1 MGMYDIE
8 DLRADAIYQRRLD
21 ERAEEDTW
29 IEARTEELCELL
41 QAHDVLV
48 DPRAECE
55 LIAQQ
60 ELNVIR
66 QRRAAHAY
74 R

>member
-8 DLRADAIYQRRLD
+8 DLRADAIYQRQLD
-21 ERAEEDTW
+21 AGAEADAWVEM
-29 IEARTEELCELL
+29 RTETLCELL
-41 QAHDVLV
+41 RANDVLV

-66 QRRAAHAY
+66 QRKTGALR
-74 R
+74 